1 MMRGSLGVGYLQCRR
16 AMRGASVM
24 LLATACYREPPSS
37 VDPPPEPSLDE
48 QLRAS
53 LRGWG
58 VVPILPTPAQSPA
71 LVELGRSLFFDKEL
85 SGNRD
90 VACASC
96 HDPGTHMTDGM
107 SLAVGTGGVGEG
119 TQRVP
124 GPGRRFVPRNAPSM
138 L

>member
-1 MMRGSLGVGYLQCRR
+1 MRGSVGVGDLPRR
-16 AMRGASVM
+16 CAMRAASVV
-24 LLATACYREPPSS
+24 LLATACYRDPPSP
-37 VDPPPEPSLDE
+37 VDPPPEPTLDE

-58 VVPILPTPAQSPA
+58 VVPILPTPVQNPA

-96 HDPGTHMTDGM
+96 HDPGTHMGDGM
-107 SLAVGTGGVGEG
+107 SLAVGTGGI
-119 TQRVP
+119 
-124 GPGRRFVPRNAPSM
+124 
-138 L
+138 